1 MSNKNPVNLTLKS
14 IPSPGDMHRK
24 IMDLAEEGLRLE
36 EVDAEIERKSLEEK
50 KYRDQTID
58 LLTGIEKNTAVFHE
72 ISLLMRKNT
81 DKQEETFE
89 IIIEMLE
96 MLKTSN
102 MEENESKYR
111 KVMKKI
117 NQFTGDIQSF
127 QTLQSLCNTIF
138 NVVSKL

>member
-1 MSNKNPVNLTLKS
+1 MSNKNHINLVRNSL
-14 IPSPGDMHRK
+14 PSMDGLNRK
-24 IMDLAEEGLRLE
+24 LTELAEEGLE

-50 KYRDQTID
+50 KYRDQTIQ

-72 ISLLMRKNT
+72 ICLLMRRNS

-96 MLKTSN
+96 MLKGSN
-102 MEENESKYR
+102 KEENESKYR
-111 KVMKKI
+111 MVMNKI
-117 NQFTGDIQSF
+117 NQFAGDIQSV
-127 QTLQSLCNTIF
+127 QTLQTLCNTIF